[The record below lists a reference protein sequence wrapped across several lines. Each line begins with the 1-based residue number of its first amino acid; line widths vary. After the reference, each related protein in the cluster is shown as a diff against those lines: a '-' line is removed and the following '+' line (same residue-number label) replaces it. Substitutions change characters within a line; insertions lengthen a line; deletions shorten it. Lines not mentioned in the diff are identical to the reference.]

1 VCAPRDHA
9 RNDGLA
15 RNVVTGLCWLTLQ
28 ALIGG
33 AGIIWSRISSDS
45 YWIVTCVGLSI
56 LLKVAS
62 AAKGLLAQ
70 PHVAQSNSAVPYNL
84 DV

>member
-1 VCAPRDHA
+1 MICSF
-9 RNDGLA
+9 
-15 RNVVTGLCWLTLQ
+15 T
-28 ALIGG
+28 
-33 AGIIWSRISSDS
+33 SSDS

-56 LLKVAS
+56 LLKVAR
-62 AAKGLLAQ
+62 AATGLLVQ